1 MVHIMDLPR
10 HPVKGMVFDARTP
23 WFAFY
28 NRKEGNALGVLNL
41 EFSGVRREGGL
52 IEWEPYY
59 YLHWGPWFYVSRPII
74 YTFTSNNP
82 QRVMHMT
89 AGTSFHER
97 YQLMPFEVEKG
108 ENEYDRFDALENAY
122 ALASEPLSKTAAK
135 LDTDARVPDEWVP
148 PILVS
153 HFEEMVD

>member
-1 MVHIMDLPR
+1 
-10 HPVKGMVFDARTP
+10 MVFDARTP

-28 NRKEGNALGVLNL
+28 NRTEGNALGVLNL
-41 EFSGVRREGGL
+41 EFGGVRREGGL
-52 IEWEPYY
+52 IEAEPYY

-89 AGTSFHER
+89 AGTSFFEK
-97 YQLMPFEVEKG
+97 YQLYPFEVGRG
-108 ENEYDRFDALENAY
+108 EAEYDDFTPLADAW
-122 ALASEPLSKTAAK
+122 ALAAEPLSKTAAK
-135 LDTDARVPDEWVP
+135 FDTDTRVPDEWVP

-153 HFEEMVD
+153 HFEELVD